1 LKNNDDNESVADSII
16 EKMWF
21 YIKIKFKSNS
31 KKCELELIN
40 SNELFMIKQFLD
52 FILNHYFCNFNLF
65 YDLDK
70 INVVIRYI

>member
-1 LKNNDDNESVADSII
+1 MTTMKVLLILLLKKCDII
-16 EKMWF
+16 LKLNLKV
-21 YIKIKFKSNS
+21 IA

>member
-1 LKNNDDNESVADSII
+1 MKVLLILLLKKCDFILKLNLKVIA
-16 EKMWF
+16 
-21 YIKIKFKSNS
+21 

>member
-1 LKNNDDNESVADSII
+1 MKVLLILLLKKCDII
-16 EKMWF
+16 LKLNLKV
-21 YIKIKFKSNS
+21 IA

>member
-1 LKNNDDNESVADSII
+1 MTTMKVLLILLLKKCDFILKLNLKVIA
-16 EKMWF
+16 
-21 YIKIKFKSNS
+21 